1 MKRRAEKCAIFC
13 PVALQ
18 GKKKVIC
25 VLTQTSIQ
33 KLPLKFAR
41 RCHGKYLSNDFLEKE
56 QPHQKKVSWKQSRKK
71 AKAPAVKRFYCS
83 FTIYMKVFCYYRS
96 FGSKQ
101 TTMYPP
107 APPRLFLYLPF
118 HCLLRPPVFSG
129 PKSMDFLFFL
139 SSDFCCCCIIIVY
152 IILYLEIILN
162 NFFCTTN
169 HRERHIYMFSNKGC
183 INCLEIA
190 LFLLKVQFISL
201 SRRHGISFQKNRKWC
216 D

>member
-1 MKRRAEKCAIFC
+1 
-13 PVALQ
+13 
-18 GKKKVIC
+18 
-25 VLTQTSIQ
+25 
-33 KLPLKFAR
+33 
-41 RCHGKYLSNDFLEKE
+41 
-56 QPHQKKVSWKQSRKK
+56 
-71 AKAPAVKRFYCS
+71 
-83 FTIYMKVFCYYRS
+83 
-96 FGSKQ
+96 
-101 TTMYPP
+101 MYPP

-201 SRRHGISFQKNRKWC
+201 SRRHGISFQKKTESGAIKGAKALLIITDGKSKSLLSIIFNKA
-216 D
+216 

>member
-107 APPRLFLYLPF
+107 TPPAFIPAPTTPPTPRPHRLIHFA
-118 HCLLRPPVFSG
+118 VFSNTPLPPFPLLIKASRFTG
-129 PKSMDFLFFL
+129 TEEYGLF
-139 SSDFCCCCIIIVY
+139 V
-152 IILYLEIILN
+152 
-162 NFFCTTN
+162 
-169 HRERHIYMFSNKGC
+169 
-183 INCLEIA
+183 
-190 LFLLKVQFISL
+190 LFVQ
-201 SRRHGISFQKNRKWC
+201 
-216 D
+216 